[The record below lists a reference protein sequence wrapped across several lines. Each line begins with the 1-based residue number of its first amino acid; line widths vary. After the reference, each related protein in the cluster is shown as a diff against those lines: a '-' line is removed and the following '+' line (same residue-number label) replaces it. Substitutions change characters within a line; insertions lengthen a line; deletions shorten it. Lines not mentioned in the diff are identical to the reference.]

1 MSYPFTL
8 FSSRE
13 AIDGIVVLMHHRRR
27 SASVATATTSTSFAP
42 EEDEDVKPIIRK
54 PKPRKRY
61 VSTCADS
68 LEMLMSLVGARTAWR
83 AVQPRQSSLS
93 DRRRRERE
101 RHQRS
106 EFSFQVGRER
116 G

>member
-13 AIDGIVVLMHHRRR
+13 AIKGIVVLMHHRRR

-68 LEMLMSLVGARTAWR
+68 LEMLMS
-83 AVQPRQSSLS
+83 P
-93 DRRRRERE
+93 RRRADSVASSATEAE
-101 RHQRS
+101 QPQRPKATRK
-106 EFSFQVGRER
+106 GKAPAK
-116 G
+116 